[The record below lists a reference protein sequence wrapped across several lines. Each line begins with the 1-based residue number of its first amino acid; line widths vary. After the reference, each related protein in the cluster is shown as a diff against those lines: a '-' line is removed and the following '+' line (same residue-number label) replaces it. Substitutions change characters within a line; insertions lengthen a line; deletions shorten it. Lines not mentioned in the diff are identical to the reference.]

1 MYEQSKGY
9 PSHWSVLWFV
19 LELLILKAKYGWSDS
34 SFSDLLTL
42 LAWLLPKPNFVP
54 IITYQ
59 AKKVISPLTMGVEKI
74 HACLN
79 HCILYRGKLF
89 ENLDKCPTCGAS
101 HYQRNDICNEDCAS
115 NGKKRKK
122 GTKTK
127 EHDHTKE
134 TDACLGLDES
144 KRRITALVMWYLN
157 PIDRLR
163 RMFANPVLSR
173 LMVWWFFEWTRDEE
187 KLDHPAD
194 GSQWKHFD
202 DMYPEFTKDPRNVR
216 FALSTDGMN

>member
-1 MYEQSKGY
+1 M
-9 PSHWSVLWFV
+9 PNLWSL
-19 LELLILKAKYGWSDS
+19 
-34 SFSDLLTL
+34 
-42 LAWLLPKPNFVP
+42 LLPEARRLCYLRIWTNAQL
-54 IITYQ
+54 I
-59 AKKVISPLTMGVEKI
+59 E
-74 HACLN
+74 
-79 HCILYRGKLF
+79 LF
-89 ENLDKCPTCGAS
+89 E
-101 HYQRNDICNEDCAS
+101 NDICNEDCAS